1 MIFCRYHSLT
11 SMMQHRTTIKAS
23 NLFIAATLLGNVV
36 ACSPGAQAQD
46 TTFVP
51 LVESMAARLQTAY
64 PVALSK
70 IDSGKPVYDKAREA
84 QVIANV
90 KRVAPTHQIASE
102 DAAAVF
108 SDQIEASKV
117 AQYALLNDWRRAG
130 QAPSAPRR
138 TLEDIR
144 TELDR
149 LQGDILRELYLAE
162 SLRKLPDCKIQVA
175 KSVEHVSKDGKFNF
189 NVEQRVTLD
198 RAVASVCLP
207 SP

>member
-1 MIFCRYHSLT
+1 M
-11 SMMQHRTTIKAS
+11 
-23 NLFIAATLLGNVV
+23 LGSVV

-70 IDSGKPVYDKAREA
+70 FDSGKPVYDKAREA

-90 KRVAPTHQIASE
+90 ERAAPAYQIASE

-108 SDQIEASKV
+108 GDQIEASKV
-117 AQYALLNDWRRAG
+117 AQFALLNDWRRAG
-130 QAPSAPRR
+130 QAPSTQRR
-138 TLEDIR
+138 PLEEIR

-149 LQGDILRELYLAE
+149 LQGDIMRELHLAE
-162 SLRKLPDCKIQVA
+162 PWRTLPDCKIQVA
-175 KSVEHVSKDGKFNF
+175 KSVEHVSKEGKFNF
-189 NVEQRVTLD
+189 DIEQRVALD

>member
-1 MIFCRYHSLT
+1 
-11 SMMQHRTTIKAS
+11 MQHRTTITAS
-23 NLFIAATLLGNVV
+23 NLFVAATLLGSVV

-70 IDSGKPVYDKAREA
+70 FDSGKPVYDKAREA

-90 KRVAPTHQIASE
+90 ERAAPAYQIASE

-108 SDQIEASKV
+108 GDQIEASKV
-117 AQYALLNDWRRAG
+117 AQFALLNDWRRAG
-130 QAPSAPRR
+130 QAPSTQRR
-138 TLEDIR
+138 PLEEIR

-149 LQGDILRELYLAE
+149 LQGDIMRELHLAE
-162 SLRKLPDCKIQVA
+162 PWRTLPDCKIQVA
-175 KSVEHVSKDGKFNF
+175 KSVEHVSKEGKFNF
-189 NVEQRVTLD
+189 DIEQRVALD